1 MKKADLLVKLDGTT
15 WLVETLVVEN
25 IPLDEKVKNIE
36 VELSQARTQIEKM
49 SSTKLD
55 EVLSA

>member
-36 VELSQARTQIEKM
+36 VELSQART
-49 SSTKLD
+49 
-55 EVLSA
+55 